1 MKTIVR
7 FPFIAVVAWTLFLS
21 SAWSSPPEVSADS
34 AILIDAE
41 TGTVLME
48 KKPDRPYFPAS
59 ITKIMT
65 AHLALKH
72 GDLDDPITVSRKAAY
87 GIEPGSSSIALKPG
101 EKVTL
106 RDVLYGLML
115 RSANECGNI
124 IAEYV
129 SGSNAAFAGEM
140 NREAKRLG
148 CTGTRFKNPHGLH
161 HPDHVVTA
169 RGMALI
175 SREAMKNP
183 DFRKIVQTRF
193 YPFPDTNVHTHE
205 ERGNLRNKNKMLHPK
220 KKEHYAPATGIK
232 AGYTTK
238 SLHTFAASAKK
249 DGHEVIAVLLRMKSK
264 SAMYADLKKL
274 LEYGLSR
281 FKNRVLIEK
290 DFLVEELEIPGGNE
304 RLRIVSGK
312 RVERS
317 LPIDLDS
324 DTIRKSIHLRAID
337 LPVSPGQK
345 LGTIRF
351 SSGGVALGEGALVA
365 ENEVLKKLS
374 WKNLKRYIL
383 SPVPLLALA
392 FLMALLI
399 LWIPVPGS
407 RR

>member
-1 MKTIVR
+1 VYFPAAGAADHPAGCVHDLEKLVFLHGWRVIIEKEPCQNISPPPDRRLRPYSGRIPPDKIPLKRKPPFCYGLEFMKTIVR

-264 SAMYADLKKL
+264 SAM
-274 LEYGLSR
+274 
-281 FKNRVLIEK
+281 
-290 DFLVEELEIPGGNE
+290 
-304 RLRIVSGK
+304 
-312 RVERS
+312 
-317 LPIDLDS
+317 
-324 DTIRKSIHLRAID
+324 
-337 LPVSPGQK
+337 
-345 LGTIRF
+345 
-351 SSGGVALGEGALVA
+351 
-365 ENEVLKKLS
+365 
-374 WKNLKRYIL
+374 
-383 SPVPLLALA
+383 
-392 FLMALLI
+392 
-399 LWIPVPGS
+399 
-407 RR
+407 